1 MQIALFRYNN
11 IVCSRQMNFPW
22 MCARP
27 YKSLVRPRS
36 MPKCASHIDNRGSL
50 ALMQRQLMSLKR
62 TAFVV
67 ATGYRFSI
75 QLSYFF
81 CELRKRKT

>member
-50 ALMQRQLMSLKR
+50 ALMQRQLMSLP
-62 TAFVV
+62 
-67 ATGYRFSI
+67 ATCRICRGYRISI
-75 QLSYFF
+75 FYSVS
-81 CELRKRKT
+81 